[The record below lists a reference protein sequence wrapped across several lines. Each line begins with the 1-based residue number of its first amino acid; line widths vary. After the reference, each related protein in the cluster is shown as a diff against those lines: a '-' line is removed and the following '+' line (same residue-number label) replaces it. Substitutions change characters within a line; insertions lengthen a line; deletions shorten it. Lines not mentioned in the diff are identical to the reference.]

1 MRSSRGSTDV
11 LPDNQLEVADL
22 LSIRNFYVLDSGAVN
37 LLF

>member
-1 MRSSRGSTDV
+1 MRGACGSTDG
-11 LPDNQLEVADL
+11 LPDTHLKVADL